1 MRQPAAFSPPPVA
14 APPSQ
19 ELYDRLA
26 IIEARIAAPLHES
39 RGERELAQAVARVA
53 ALEAEVQELRAAL
66 ERQAHAAEQQFVA
79 VHTAR
84 AAEAVLLRREIDE
97 LKLALHT
104 TQRSLL
110 RSPSPAPAEDPPR
123 KSPPVQAPG
132 GLGERQIAMQGL
144 SNPRHALVSAD
155 VVLDDGARTSRPL
168 RDGTGDRS
176 RHEAQLLQAH
186 AASPDRP
193 LPSTVASPAR
203 AAASPAASPPP
214 VEQPAAAAA
223 AAPSANSSVIA
234 TPAPKATRV
243 PKASA
248 LPTLRHR
255 QDTPRP
261 PRRPPPRP
269 CSRL

>member
-1 MRQPAAFSPPPVA
+1 VRQPAAFSPPPVA

-66 ERQAHAAEQQFVA
+66 ERQSHAAEQQFVA

-110 RSPSPAPAEDPPR
+110 RSPSPAPAPAEDPPR

-155 VVLDDGARTSRPL
+155 VVLDDGAHTSRPL

-186 AASPDRP
+186 AASPGRP
-193 LPSTVASPAR
+193 LPSLVASPPR
-203 AAASPAASPPP
+203 ADASSAASPPP
-214 VEQPAAAAA
+214 MEQPAAAAA

-234 TPAPKATRV
+234 TPAPKAARV

-248 LPTLRHR
+248 
-255 QDTPRP
+255 
-261 PRRPPPRP
+261 PPPP
-269 CSRL
+269 PLPVPTGQVSFLPSY